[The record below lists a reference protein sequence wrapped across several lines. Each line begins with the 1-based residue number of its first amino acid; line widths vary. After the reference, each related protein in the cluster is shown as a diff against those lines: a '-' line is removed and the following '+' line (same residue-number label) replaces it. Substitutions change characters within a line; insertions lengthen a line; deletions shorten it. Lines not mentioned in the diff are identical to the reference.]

1 MEVCLRRKQQ
11 HRAVRDIRARLDRRI
26 GHGASLCF
34 PSCLHLGQEG
44 YTEPRDIDRRAV
56 VPVSI
61 VGTVRTHQPAPPF
74 HGIGSMV
81 YARRAIGVGGLAA
94 AGAGVRGA
102 TGLFRAEAYAQEV
115 AFVPQDVPD
124 LCADGRVVAPVAPL
138 AAHAFAPPG
147 GFEG

>member
-11 HRAVRDIRARLDRRI
+11 HRAACDIRARLDRRI

-34 PSCLHLGQEG
+34 PSRLHLGKEG

-81 YARRAIGVGGLAA
+81 YARGAIGVGGLATTW
-94 AGAGVRGA
+94 GGVRGA
-102 TGLFRAEAYAQEV
+102 TGLFREEADGQEV
-115 AFVPQDVPD
+115 AFVSQDVPD
-124 LCADGRVVAPVAPL
+124 I
-138 AAHAFAPPG
+138 
-147 GFEG
+147 